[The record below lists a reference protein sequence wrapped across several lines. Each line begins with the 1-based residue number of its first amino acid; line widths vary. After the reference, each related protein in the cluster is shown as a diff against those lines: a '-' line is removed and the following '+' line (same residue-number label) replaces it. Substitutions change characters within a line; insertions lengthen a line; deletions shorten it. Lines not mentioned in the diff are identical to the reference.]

1 MFQFWKRSRSDKNKC
16 VNNFVRWFHGFLWC
30 CVLKIDRKTVGKNHP
45 KTKWKLQVRC
55 KSSAELAY
63 RLLLF
68 RMLLLSTI
76 SSKFERKFYLTQCQ
90 YCCVEKAVKFND
102 KVKIFW
108 EGHKI
113 LRNLHLTFDCTVV
126 KNKVKISKIFWP
138 SQSIWTLTWGTKGT
152 FWKSFTCKK
161 TFD

>member
-102 KVKIFW
+102 KIRLAQKGLSENHLPVKKHSARLI
-108 EGHKI
+108 I
-113 LRNLHLTFDCTVV
+113 VALHTGNSSV
-126 KNKVKISKIFWP
+126 
-138 SQSIWTLTWGTKGT
+138 
-152 FWKSFTCKK
+152 SFLMVE
-161 TFD
+161 